1 MKIILK
7 ESVYKLGE
15 AGELVDVRPGY
26 ANNFLIPT
34 GKAIFASAGA
44 IKQHQHDAASRA
56 AKLAREEEQA
66 RSLAEKLSSLSLTF
80 PVKSNDEGKIFGSVT
95 TQQIAQALIDKGYS
109 VDKRKVVLNED
120 IKHLGEYVATVT
132 LVGSVSASVKVW
144 VVKAE

>member
-15 AGELVDVRPGY
+15 AGDLVEVRPGY

-34 GKAIFASAGA
+34 GKATFASPGA
-44 IKQHQHDAASRA
+44 IKQHQHDAAARA
-56 AKLAREEEQA
+56 AKLAKEEQEA
-66 RSLAEKLSSLSLTF
+66 RGLAEKLSSVSLTF
-80 PVKSNDEGKIFGSVT
+80 SVKSNDEGKIFGSVT
-95 TQQIAQALIDKGYS
+95 TQQIAQSLIDKGYM
-109 VDKRKVVLNED
+109 VDKRKVELNQD

-132 LVGSVSASVKVW
+132 LVGSVAASVKVW